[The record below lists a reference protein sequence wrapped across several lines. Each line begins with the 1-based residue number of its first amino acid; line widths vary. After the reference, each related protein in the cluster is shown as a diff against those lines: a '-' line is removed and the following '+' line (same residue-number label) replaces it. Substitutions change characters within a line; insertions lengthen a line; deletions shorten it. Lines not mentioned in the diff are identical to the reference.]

1 MWMVSMVKFLLSLV
15 IALIWC
21 AQAQAVE
28 TGWWAN
34 NDEPGRG
41 YTIEVQN
48 GTLFIGGYMYDD
60 SGNAVWYISIGPMTD
75 SLTYSGTWAE
85 VGNGQTLTGAFK
97 AASYINSNVG
107 SLSMKFSDSRNA
119 TLTLPTGR
127 QISIT
132 RFSFGPTTNA
142 ITNPIPIEGGWWSYS
157 AEPGRGFSLEVQNG
171 SLFMAGYMY
180 DTSGQPIWY
189 ITGPSNMTDS
199 STYTGTWKQVGNG
212 QTLTGAF
219 KAAAYVNS
227 NVGSVSLKFSSAK
240 AATLTLPD
248 NRQIPLTRFTFGTPP
263 TSFTLTSSAGGDG
276 DLMSSSFTCDGMGSS
291 PPLSWSNA
299 PTGTKEFAVLM
310 STLPGDGTTKYNW
323 VLYGIPAGVTSLNQ
337 DNFGIGTN
345 GAGNDGPYLGYQ
357 PPCSQGPG
365 AKTYTFTVYA
375 LSASPTLPAQS
386 SVTGATLASAI
397 ANITLG
403 KSSLNFSYSRA
414 TTATGS
420 TTNCGYVLSSLKSST
435 TGAASAGC
443 DANYAYISSNGIP
456 THTMMNGIIATNLQ
470 VPTAQNF
477 QGTNA
482 WRIPLKP
489 ALASSTTTAVDGPIG
504 VAVNGV
510 PIFNPCKQGGCSAPG
525 GGDTK
530 AVGELDICN
539 GHAGRAD
546 DYHYH
551 AAPTCLMAGQS
562 SNYWNTHPVG
572 WALDGFAIFGY
583 NDATGTVATR
593 DSICGG
599 NTSAVSNAPSGYSY
613 HVTDTS
619 PYILSCFR
627 GTPSPDLLGQGSK
640 YSPMRQPPVTPFA
653 VSNMTLATDSSDG
666 YQVLQFTSAAA
677 FTATETGQ
685 DSYANAAGTYKIR
698 YKQLTGTDLTTQLA
712 LKANV
717 GKTACWNFQFLG
729 PTGSTSQPTVSYCR

>member
-1 MWMVSMVKFLLSLV
+1 
-15 IALIWC
+15 
-21 AQAQAVE
+21 
-28 TGWWAN
+28 
-34 NDEPGRG
+34 
-41 YTIEVQN
+41 
-48 GTLFIGGYMYDD
+48 
-60 SGNAVWYISIGPMTD
+60 
-75 SLTYSGTWAE
+75 
-85 VGNGQTLTGAFK
+85 
-97 AASYINSNVG
+97 
-107 SLSMKFSDSRNA
+107 
-119 TLTLPTGR
+119 
-127 QISIT
+127 
-132 RFSFGPTTNA
+132 
-142 ITNPIPIEGGWWSYS
+142 
-157 AEPGRGFSLEVQNG
+157 
-171 SLFMAGYMY
+171 
-180 DTSGQPIWY
+180 
-189 ITGPSNMTDS
+189 
-199 STYTGTWKQVGNG
+199 
-212 QTLTGAF
+212 
-219 KAAAYVNS
+219 
-227 NVGSVSLKFSSAK
+227 
-240 AATLTLPD
+240 
-248 NRQIPLTRFTFGTPP
+248 
-263 TSFTLTSSAGGDG
+263 
-276 DLMSSSFTCDGMGSS
+276 
-291 PPLSWSNA
+291 
-299 PTGTKEFAVLM
+299 
-310 STLPGDGTTKYNW
+310 
-323 VLYGIPAGVTSLNQ
+323 
-337 DNFGIGTN
+337 
-345 GAGNDGPYLGYQ
+345 
-357 PPCSQGPG
+357 
-365 AKTYTFTVYA
+365 
-375 LSASPTLPAQS
+375 
-386 SVTGATLASAI
+386 
-397 ANITLG
+397 
-403 KSSLNFSYSRA
+403 
-414 TTATGS
+414 
-420 TTNCGYVLSSLKSST
+420 
-435 TGAASAGC
+435 
-443 DANYAYISSNGIP
+443 
-456 THTMMNGIIATNLQ
+456 
-470 VPTAQNF
+470 
-477 QGTNA
+477 
-482 WRIPLKP
+482 
-489 ALASSTTTAVDGPIG
+489 